1 MEKYDLDRGAH
12 KRTEHFYRVL
22 TLHAVSVVS
31 QFFSAV
37 LPSSFA
43 ASVRTSL
50 YQSLGSLSLPSFLSS
65 PRPLQQDLRF
75 SLKDDDNP
83 SLCSS
88 TSLSICKEKN
98 WEITILKTICRPL
111 KMNVIAY
118 HNGQSEGKYP
128 KEPMRTQ
135 SKKQTAKSA
144 GKRGRPSRKWF

>member
-22 TLHAVSVVS
+22 TLHAVSVVFK
-31 QFFSAV
+31 FFSAV
-37 LPSSFA
+37 LPSSFP

-50 YQSLGSLSLPSFLSS
+50 YQSLGVSFSSKFSFFPSS
-65 PRPLQQDLRF
+65 PATGLMGFLF

-98 WEITILKTICRPL
+98 LEIKILKTICR
-111 KMNVIAY
+111 
-118 HNGQSEGKYP
+118 
-128 KEPMRTQ
+128 
-135 SKKQTAKSA
+135 SKDECDSVSQ
-144 GKRGRPSRKWF
+144 RPIRRKIP